1 MKSYGVLG
9 GGTTWFELDLSKYLR
24 VFGFE
29 GLTFFLNQ
37 TKKRRRKNWILF
49 YDYDYEWF
57 MKLVSNHV

>member
-9 GGTTWFELDLSKYLR
+9 GGTTWLELDLSKNLR
-24 VFGFE
+24 VFGFEE

-49 YDYDYEWF
+49 YEYDYEWF
-57 MKLVSNHV
+57 RSRE